1 MEYEILKSKWWYRLL
16 KVIYIFTLLIVL
28 FIFNSVIVV
37 ANYKTI
43 NADKT
48 KILCNYGD
56 KKVFT
61 AKDIELNLLDVHDFN
76 NGVFDYKHFFEGYN
90 DYEIKRILEKC
101 YGIDMT
107 NLDVYVV
114 QRIYEITGTKDNPK
128 NYTDEYLNSEI
139 KKIQDAIYDKH
150 KYLDYSV
157 KLFDI
162 EPSFTHLKFIELFIG
177 GNLAILLVF
186 EIIKGIFIYVATGK
200 WIAFKY
206 KLKK

>member
-16 KVIYIFTLLIVL
+16 KVIYIFVLLFVL
-28 FIFNSVIVV
+28 FVFNFFLLPS
-37 ANYKTI
+37 YKTI
-43 NADKT
+43 NLDKT
-48 KILCNYGD
+48 NIRCNYGD
-56 KKVFT
+56 KKIFT
-61 AKDIELNLLDVHDFN
+61 AKELGLYLSADDFRN
-76 NGVFDYKHFFEGYN
+76 DTFDYKYFFERSN
-90 DYEIKRILEKC
+90 DYAIRSILEKC
-101 YGIDMT
+101 YNVDLTYSDI
-107 NLDVYVV
+107 YVI
-114 QRIYEITGTKDNPK
+114 QRIYEIRGTKENPK
-128 NYTDEYLNSEI
+128 NYTEEYLNNEI
-139 KKIQDAIYDKH
+139 KKIQNAIYDKH